1 MKQKLI
7 PLSNDNVIKFK
18 LAEICTNIT
27 QLQPLELYIYLRNG
41 LQRELQ
47 LIDQLTQYSYGNN
60 GGLCVGLNG
69 GSGGNGC
76 GSGSNN
82 NTGISS
88 NGGLNMIGSGSN
100 TPIMSG
106 IMTPSFGATG
116 SGNTLFASDPLI
128 TTQNQLTN
136 LGMTISRV
144 FNDLQQ
150 LRTNVETFQTCAN
163 AYNQRKPLMP
173 TQETQVTDLQF
184 HEQGLILAR
193 KRTNLLR
200 EIGAIITEYESLQET
215 VINELKNWQHNQ
227 ALAGNGA
234 PFRDNLDD
242 IQGCIELLFEKIG
255 KIHDLCTA
263 MQVMRPDNG
272 DDAAELMNRVRAA
285 RQMLVLSSF
294 IVEKQPPQV
303 MKTNTR

>member
-1 MKQKLI
+1 M
-7 PLSNDNVIKFK
+7 SNDNIIKFK
-18 LAEICTNIT
+18 LAEICANIT
-27 QLQPLELYIYLRNG
+27 QLQALELYIYVRNG

-47 LIDQLTQYSYGNN
+47 LIDQINQYPYGSNS
-60 GGLCVGLNG
+60 GGCVGMNGG
-69 GSGGNGC
+69 GSGNGTGGGNC
-76 GSGSNN
+76 GGTNN
-82 NTGISS
+82 IGVGS

-106 IMTPSFGATG
+106 IMTPTFTSTG
-116 SGNTLFASDPLI
+116 SGNPLYTTDPLI
-128 TTQNQLTN
+128 TAHNQLAN
-136 LGMTISRV
+136 LNMTISRV
-144 FNDLQQ
+144 FNEFQHF
-150 LRTNVETFQTCAN
+150 RANVETFQTCAN
-163 AYNQRKPLMP
+163 AYNQSKPLIP
-173 TQETQVTDLQF
+173 TQETQATDLHF
-184 HEQGLILAR
+184 HEQGLLLAR
-193 KRTNLLR
+193 KRNSLLR
-200 EIGAIITEYESLQET
+200 EIEGIANEYESLQEA

-255 KIHDLCTA
+255 RIHDLCTSI
-263 MQVMRPDNG
+263 QVMRTDS
-272 DDAAELMNRVRAA
+272 DDATELVNRIRAA